1 MLGEDVE
8 VCPNIMGYIE
18 MLGEDKDSKKR
29 SMKKVYIQLNQ
40 LMM

>member
-1 MLGEDVE
+1 
-8 VCPNIMGYIE
+8 MGYIE

-29 SMKKVYIQLNQ
+29 SMKKVYIQLNK